1 MQKRLMA
8 ALVCIACVCG
18 VYLLSTELPDKE
30 ESISEGTKFTVPERA
45 VDAAASE
52 QLYKNMCISCHGD
65 HLQGAIGP
73 ELAHIGDS
81 MTKEQ
86 IYKKISDGG
95 GGMPAFEDRLTEDHL
110 ITITTW
116 LASHK

>member
-8 ALVCIACVCG
+8 ALVGLACVFG
-18 VYLLSTELPDKE
+18 VYLISSGLPDKE
-30 ESISEGTKFTVPERA
+30 ETAKEGTKFTVPERA
-45 VDAAASE
+45 IDAPASE

-65 HLQGAIGP
+65 QLQGGVGP
-73 ELAHIGDS
+73 ELAHIGNS

-86 IYKKISDGG
+86 IYKKISGGG
-95 GGMPAFEDRLTEDHL
+95 GGMPAFEDRLTEDQL

-116 LASHK
+116 LSSRK